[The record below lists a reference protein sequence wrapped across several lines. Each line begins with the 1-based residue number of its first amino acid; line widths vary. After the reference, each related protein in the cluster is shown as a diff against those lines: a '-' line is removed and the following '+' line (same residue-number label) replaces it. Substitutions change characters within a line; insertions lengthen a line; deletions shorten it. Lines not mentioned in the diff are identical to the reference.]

1 MRTFAA
7 AALAEKNAE
16 FSQKQSLIR
25 RLPLRWRLAIY
36 VFTLG
41 ATVSAAVVGSLLLYY
56 TLTIPDPLAYRNATQ
71 GPTVRILARDG
82 SLLTERGKTATYIP
96 LELVPRRITD
106 AVIAT
111 EDRRFWG
118 HWGIDPLGLARAF
131 FANMRAGRYVQG
143 GSTLT
148 QQLAKNLFLSSERT
162 IGRKSEE
169 FVLALWLE
177 LRLTKNEILELYL
190 NRVYFGGGAYGI
202 EAAARRFFNK
212 SAPELT
218 LAEAAI
224 IVGLLK
230 APSRYSPSRDPQQ
243 ALARGNTVLAKMRDA
258 GVITIEEEKRAR
270 LENVRFSDGRR
281 EELKYAAGYA
291 IDHILEQLPPTTDL
305 PRGEIIVET
314 TIDAR
319 LQSRVSNVLTREIEK
334 QGGTLEVSQ
343 GAAVVLD
350 PKGGILAMTGG
361 VSYVESQFNRAL
373 KARRQPGSAFK
384 PFVYLAALE
393 KGHTPQSVIYDLPLE
408 VNGWS
413 PRNDNGK
420 YVGAVTLRHALAKSI
435 NTVAA
440 RLLLDTGPAAV
451 AEVAYRLGITSDLKR
466 NATLAL
472 GASEVTMLE
481 LTGAYAAFANGGRP
495 VETHVVRRVRDG
507 SGRILYTRD
516 MPPVREPIA
525 PQHIAALNSMLVD
538 VITRGT
544 GRRGAL
550 KGHMTAGKTGTS
562 QDFRDA
568 WFVGYTA
575 HCVAAVWLGNDNGQP
590 TKRITGGGLPA
601 SIWKEIM
608 TAAQARK
615 TPRPLPGLQ
624 RATPLANPNVA
635 NARTARKTKQPVK
648 AQKNP
653 SFPKT
658 SIDKDFLARALES
671 GTLKPEDQRA
681 RGTAGKFSDIGK
693 SYCRQATRRPD
704 VAGRSPAL
712 RPENTRHH
720 LTIGLTRS
728 DVDPCR

>member
-1 MRTFAA
+1 MFWRRRAELAALRTFAA
-7 AALAEKNAE
+7 AALAEKNAD
-16 FSQKQSLIR
+16 FVPDQSLFR
-25 RLPLRWRLAIY
+25 RLPLRWRLIVY
-36 VFTLG
+36 VFTVG
-41 ATVSAAVVGSLLLYY
+41 ATLTAAVVGSLLLYY
-56 TLTIPDPLAYRNATQ
+56 TLTIPDPLAYRTAAQ

-111 EDRRFWG
+111 EDRRFWN

-131 FANMRAGRYVQG
+131 FANLRAGRYVQG

-148 QQLAKNLFLSSERT
+148 QQLAKNLFLTSERT

-177 LRLTKNEILELYL
+177 LRLTKSEILELYL

-224 IVGLLK
+224 IAGLLK

-243 ALARGNTVLAKMRDA
+243 ALARGSTVLAKMRDA
-258 GVITIEEEKRAR
+258 GVITLEEEKRAR
-270 LENVRFSDGRR
+270 SENVRFSDGRR

-305 PRGEIIVET
+305 PGGEIIVET
-314 TIDAR
+314 TIDAA
-319 LQSRVSNVLTREIEK
+319 LQSRVSNVLAREIERR
-334 QGGTLEVSQ
+334 GGALEVSQ

-350 PKGGILAMTGG
+350 PNGGILAMSGG
-361 VSYVESQFNRAL
+361 ASYVGSQFNRAL

-393 KGHTPQSVIYDLPLE
+393 KGHTPESVVYDLPLE

-420 YVGAVTLRHALAKSI
+420 YVGAVTLRHALARSI

-451 AEVAYRLGITSDLKR
+451 AGVARRLGIKSDLKT

-481 LTGAYAAFANGGRP
+481 LAGAYAAFANGGHP
-495 VETHVVRRVRDG
+495 VETHVVRRVREG

-516 MPPVREPIA
+516 MPPDSEPVTA
-525 PQHIAALNSMLVD
+525 QHIAALNSMLTGV
-538 VITRGT
+538 VTHGT
-544 GRRGAL
+544 GQRAAL

-568 WFVGYTA
+568 WFVGYSA
-575 HCVAAVWLGNDNGQP
+575 HRVAAVWLGNDNGQP
-590 TKRITGGGLPA
+590 TKRVTGGGLPA

-608 TAAQARK
+608 TAAHARK
-615 TPRPLPGLQ
+615 KSKPLPGLKPA
-624 RATPLANPNVA
+624 ATPPRANVA
-635 NARTARKTKQPVK
+635 KAKTTRKTKQVK
-648 AQKNP
+648 ATPKPRTTP

-658 SIDKDFLARALES
+658 SIDKDFLARALDS
-671 GTLKPEDQRA
+671 GTLKPEDQRP
-681 RGTAGKFSDIGK
+681 RGTAAGPAGPGNRIVV
-693 SYCRQATRRPD
+693 RP
-704 VAGRSPAL
+704 PADQMSLANPL
-712 RPENTRHH
+712 R
-720 LTIGLTRS
+720 
-728 DVDPCR
+728 